1 MLIIPLCVGAYL
13 IKTYFVRAAI
23 QFERLNNTGRSPI
36 LVHTKSTLDGLITIR
51 AAGRSSGIIET
62 LVSEFH
68 QKCDDHSK
76 AFFNRISCQRW
87 FGFRI
92 DFMCFLYVFLSLF
105 ITIFLKGIIWL
116 WFFENYG
123 FFCCLFDLFFE
134 DHFGI
139 NPGKMSILLIYIFQ
153 IFDLFQYCFYV
164 LIEIEIMVRCLYIF
178 NN

>member
-51 AAGRSSGIIET
+51 AAGRSSGIVET

-92 DFMCFLYVFLSLF
+92 DFICFLYVFLSLF
-105 ITIFLKGIIWL
+105 ITIFLKGIRWFVIFSKIVICYLIWFISRRSFWNQSGENEHFTDLYIPDIWL
-116 WFFENYG
+116 V
-123 FFCCLFDLFFE
+123 
-134 DHFGI
+134 
-139 NPGKMSILLIYIFQ
+139 SILLLRSYWDRNYGKMFIHI
-153 IFDLFQYCFYV
+153 
-164 LIEIEIMVRCLYIF
+164 
-178 NN
+178 